1 MTVEAFAFVVGTL
14 VGTSLG
20 AAAVAIAAAIPVR
33 PRYRRTEN
41 P

>member
-1 MTVEAFAFVVGTL
+1 MTVEAFAFIAGVLTGA
-14 VGTSLG
+14 SLG
-20 AAAVAIAAAIPVR
+20 AAAVAIVAAIPVR